1 MNKKITMRKAFT
13 FLIAFLLLNP
23 LFAHA
28 YSLSQQIL
36 ESVDAKN
43 GSWMIFSYDKDMN
56 PFSFEPN
63 KYEVQEDGSLVVPY
77 LYKTRWSWGK
87 APVRWIRFSCVDND
101 IYDLGAYKDGK
112 FETNI
117 LSSGVD
123 AGFSLKTFYCP
134 IETDKGKKILSIA
147 TQKTADGK
155 SFQLLGFFPD
165 ELVISKDEHNV
176 EFPSYLY
183 GFKDYKIVSTIS
195 KFYQVDCVKKTIQ
208 DSHSYKPIDTTRED
222 GLEFR
227 SAVNTVCQADSILKM
242 TGFTYDRKQGSINKK
257 VFDEEQSKIAKIE
270 SLVPKKE
277 FVDAVSES
285 EKKADTASQ
294 TSTTRSEGG
303 YESKANIKSTY
314 ALGLSVE
321 ERDNVIKVV
330 ELSPRYKTTL
340 HVNDVLLNG
349 RSGLYKIKLNS
360 VEDFDKYISSQKK
373 NDVIQFA
380 VLRDGEEIVG
390 SVKVQPLE
398 QTASKPSSQTL
409 SVENKIPSP
418 IAKIEN
424 NVNLDMSFEKK
435 TCADLGFKPKS
446 QAFGNC
452 VLKLHNKPKEK
463 LEEQS
468 NVIANTEIIP
478 KGDGSNDDGICQKYG
493 FKVGDESYKKCRLEL
508 KIAQD
513 RADDQLRQY
522 ELQKQAYDE
531 QVRQYQQQNRIREA
545 AIEEQ
550 RLAKERQDNINL
562 LTFGLGIATGRTFY
576 EAAPAL
582 SGQPMRQR
590 EYPQIIPP
598 PQPTFDN
605 FQLVTPYGRS
615 NCSYNS
621 MSRQMNCR

>member
-1 MNKKITMRKAFT
+1 MNKKMTMKKVFT
-13 FLIAFLLLNP
+13 FLIAFLLLKP
-23 LFAHA
+23 LFADA
-28 YSLSQQIL
+28 YSLSQQLL

-43 GSWMIFSYDKDMN
+43 GSWMTFSYDKDMN

-87 APVRWIRFSCVDND
+87 APVRWIRFSCSDND
-101 IYDLGAYKDGK
+101 IYDLGTYKDGN

-134 IETDKGKKILSIA
+134 IETDKGKKILSIG

-155 SFQLLGFFPD
+155 SFQLVGFFPD

-176 EFPSYLY
+176 EFPSYLFGY
-183 GFKDYKIVSTIS
+183 KDYKIVSTIS

-208 DSHSYKPIDTTRED
+208 DSHSYKPIDTTHED

-227 SAVNTVCQADSILKM
+227 SAVNTVCQADNILKM
-242 TGFTYDRKQGSINKK
+242 IGFAYDKKQGSINKK
-257 VFDEEQSKIAKIE
+257 TFDEEQTKTAKAE
-270 SLVPKKE
+270 SFITKRE
-277 FVDAVSES
+277 FVAVPSEI
-285 EKKADTASQ
+285 EKKADTPSQ
-294 TSTTRSEGG
+294 TLITPNSGINDD
-303 YESKANIKSTY
+303 KNKVKSTY

-321 ERDNVIKVV
+321 EKEGSIKVV
-330 ELSPRYKTTL
+330 EISPRYKTT
-340 HVNDVLLNG
+340 VQINDVLLNG
-349 RSGLYKIKLNS
+349 RTGLYKIKLNS

-380 VLRDGEEIVG
+380 VLRNGEEIVC

-398 QTASKPSSQTL
+398 QLLSKPSPQPL
-409 SVENKIPSP
+409 STENRTSVP

-424 NVNLDMSFEKK
+424 SENLDISSEKK
-435 TCADLGFKPKS
+435 TCAELGFKPKS
-446 QAFGNC
+446 KAFSNC
-452 VLKLHNKPKEK
+452 VVKLHNKPKEK
-463 LEEQS
+463 LDDQS
-468 NVIANTEIIP
+468 NLIAITEITP
-478 KGDGSNDDGICQKYG
+478 KGDGTNDDGICQKYG

-522 ELQKQAYDE
+522 ELQKQAYEE
-531 QVRQYQQQNRIREA
+531 QIRQYQQQNRIREA

-582 SGQPMRQR
+582 SGQPMHQR

-598 PQPTFDN
+598 PQPTFDS

-621 MSRQMNCR
+621 MTRQMNCR